1 MCSLFVLDGRP
12 QGGAC
17 VLAPETRILPVR
29 LMDFSPQQDDAL
41 KAVARWLKAGRPQ
54 IFRLFGY
61 AGTGKTTLA
70 RYFAEHVDGQVQF
83 AAFTGKAAQVLRSKG
98 ATNARTI
105 HSLIYRPRGEE
116 SVADEVTGKTSMSP
130 TFALNRQS
138 PVARAKL
145 IIVDECSMVDEQ
157 LGRDLLSFGTPILVL
172 GDPAQ
177 LPPISGGGFFT
188 EHEPDVLLTEIHRQA
203 RDNPIIRLALDVRE
217 GREFMRGDYGT
228 AQVIGKEDVTQELV
242 LKADQ
247 VLVGTNRTRR
257 RYNARLREL
266 KGFTAN
272 YPQAGDKLVC
282 LRNDPAKG
290 LLNGSLWKVMT
301 SSRETVKPGINLL
314 VSPEEDDPDRGV
326 AKIKLLKAA
335 FDDPDEDIPWQQK
348 KRFDDFDYG
357 YALTVHKAQGSQWNE
372 LVLFDESWAFK
383 DTRQRWLYT
392 AITRAAERLTVVR

>member
-1 MCSLFVLDGRP
+1 MQAVRANGTKL
-12 QGGAC
+12 
-17 VLAPETRILPVR
+17 LALCERILSVGP
-29 LMDFSPQQDDAL
+29 MEFSPQQDDAL
-41 KAVARWLKAGRPQ
+41 NAVAQWLKSGRPQ
-54 IFRLFGY
+54 VFRLFGY

-70 RYFAEHVDGQVQF
+70 RHFAEHVDGQVQF

-98 ATNARTI
+98 ATNAKTI

-116 SVADEVTGKTSMSP
+116 AVENETTGKTSMAP
-130 TFALNRQS
+130 TFSLNRQS
-138 PVARAKL
+138 PIARAKL
-145 IIVDECSMVDEQ
+145 VIIDECSMVDEQ

-172 GDPAQ
+172 GDPGQ

-188 EHEPDVLLTEIHRQA
+188 EHEPDFLLTEIHRQA
-203 RDNPIIRLALDVRE
+203 RDNPIVRLALDVRE

-228 AQVIGKEDVTQELV
+228 AQVIGREDVNQDLV
-242 LKADQ
+242 LAADQ

-257 RYNARLREL
+257 RYNHRLREL
-266 KGFTAN
+266 KGFTAD

-282 LRNDPAKG
+282 LRNDPSKG
-290 LLNGSLWKVMT
+290 LMNGSLWKVMS

-335 FDDPDEDIPWQQK
+335 FEDPDGDIPWTTK
-348 KRFDDFDYG
+348 KRYDDFDYG
-357 YALTVHKAQGSQWNE
+357 YALTVHKAQGSQWDDV
-372 LVLFDESWAFK
+372 VLFDESFAFK

-392 AITRAAERLTVVR
+392 AITRAAERLTIVR

>member
-1 MCSLFVLDGRP
+1 M
-12 QGGAC
+12 Q
-17 VLAPETRILPVR
+17 
-29 LMDFSPQQDDAL
+29 FSPQQDEAL
-41 KAVARWLKAGRPQ
+41 KAVAQWLKEGRKPL
-54 IFRLFGY
+54 FRLFGY

-70 RYFAEHVDGQVQF
+70 RHFAEHVDGQVQF

-98 ATNARTI
+98 AVNARTI

-116 SVADEVTGKTSMSP
+116 AVSDETTGKMSISP
-130 TFALNRQS
+130 TFSINRQS
-138 PVARAKL
+138 PISKAALVV
-145 IIVDECSMVDEQ
+145 IDECSMVDEQ
-157 LGRDLLSFGTPILVL
+157 LGRDLMGFGTPILVL

-177 LPPISGGGFFT
+177 LPPISGGGYFT
-188 EHEPDVLLTEIHRQA
+188 EHEPDHLLTEIHRQA
-203 RDNPIIRLALDVRE
+203 RDNPILRLAADVRE
-217 GREFMRGDYGT
+217 GREFDYGDYG
-228 AQVIGKEDVTQELV
+228 AARVIGRGDVDQDEV
-242 LKADQ
+242 LAADQ

-257 RYNARLREL
+257 RYNARLRQL
-266 KGFTAN
+266 KGFEAS

-314 VSPEEDDPDRGV
+314 VSPEEDDPERGV

-335 FDDPDEDIPWQQK
+335 FENPDGEIPWQQK

-357 YALTVHKAQGSQWNE
+357 YALTVHKAQGSQWDDI
-372 LVLFDESWAFK
+372 VLFDESYAFK

-392 AITRAAERLTVVR
+392 AITRAAERLTIVR